1 MTVEYEIIVNA
12 NNLRQRSGFLALA
25 NATLITCDSGPV
37 LFDVGHYYNRA
48 TLLEGLAN
56 QGMTTDDVKAV
67 FLSHL
72 HFDHCNNVDLSP
84 TQKFWLVSESGIMRA
99 IHTKM
104 ICTSLG
110 C

>member
-37 LFDVGHYYNRA
+37 LFDVGHYCNRA

-56 QGMTTDDVKAV
+56 QGMTADDVKAV
-67 FLSHL
+67 FLSH
-72 HFDHCNNVDLSP
+72 
-84 TQKFWLVSESGIMRA
+84 RA
-99 IHTKM
+99 LR
-104 ICTSLG
+104 SL
-110 C
+110 